1 MKLLTNFQSV
11 YFNKRKQL
19 QDSILENFSLFYNWL
34 KNAERKEVDKKI
46 YDIFDVAFITLLL
59 YGACQLLTTDL
70 IIDYLANVIT
80 AYSQVSSG
88 QGFVLLTMNAI
99 TVGLVNG
106 FIVGNI
112 LLYMVISRILINRKK

>member
-1 MKLLTNFQSV
+1 MNLLSNFQSS
-11 YFNKRKQL
+11 YFNKRKLL
-19 QDSILENFSLFYNWL
+19 QDSIIKNFTLFYNWL

-46 YDIFDVAFITLLL
+46 YDIFDLAFITLLL
-59 YGACQLLTTDL
+59 YGACQLLTSDI

-80 AYSQVSSG
+80 AYSQISSG

-112 LLYMVISRILINRKK
+112 LVYMVISRIIINRKK